1 MPKIKIATFLLFLLP
16 IIGFSQ
22 GKKDYLSR
30 GKDFI
35 EKGQK
40 EEGLSILKKYSEAF
54 PNDIEP
60 YIIFAENEAITNNYK
75 DGSAYYTKAWEI
87 DSNSF
92 QNNWIL
98 DMGLML
104 KQNGNYLYSKRVI
117 EFLLTK
123 NIENPK
129 IRLKAEQ
136 EVKAIKTILSE
147 DFLAYDIEITPVE
160 NINTYDA
167 EFGATPMDDNAVIF
181 NRLEGLHDSL
191 REIQELKVLTAE
203 LTPKARDKTILYKTD
218 LNSFVTGIHKPDF
231 SDLIV
236 YSRCSDIN
244 SCLLYSAKLKG
255 TRIVKEKP
263 IEELNIGSA
272 NNSHPFIAE
281 KDGQI
286 LLFFSSN
293 KEGGYGG
300 FDLYVSFL
308 DTVLKEW
315 QPAINLGPKINSIED
330 EISPYFDPLRNKVY
344 FSSNWH
350 GGFGGFDIFV
360 SNWTNDSVST
370 PINLGEPFNSPANDT
385 YFYVAKGEEF
395 GLLTS
400 NRKGS
405 LTVEGLTCC
414 NDIYQFPWPPPLP
427 IAKDKVPL
435 MEQLPI
441 ALFPIELPEYDLIDT
456 YFEIPIDTLPKKE
469 IIVVEEKPDVP
480 LKTMIEDFKVITLYF
495 HNDEPNPRS
504 TSTYTNLTYEECY
517 NSYRALTPEYLR
529 KNGNS
534 SDIDTFFNE
543 TLPSEYERLLSFIEL
558 LKKAKQEN
566 KRIKITIRGHASP
579 LGKTDYNDALGK
591 RRTNS
596 LKNQIIKASN
606 GFLADYMRSEK
617 VKIELITFGERETK
631 KEVSDDFFNT
641 RKSIYSLPAMLERR
655 IEIESIQVLGNPAKS
670 KPIKYAYGIVA
681 SGNEKIKRRW
691 RVYNPNETPFQ
702 VKEIQTSCGCSVAT
716 MENKDIPAF
725 GTAYFELEYEPKE
738 DEQTSTKTIRFIPED
753 GAQKPIDVP
762 FKVIR
767 D

>member
-1 MPKIKIATFLLFLLP
+1 MPKIKLATFLLLLLP
-16 IIGFSQ
+16 FIGVAQ

-40 EEGLSILKKYSEAF
+40 AEGISIIKKYSEAF

-60 YIIFAENEAITNNYK
+60 YIIFAENEAITNNYE
-75 DGSAYYTKAWEI
+75 DGSAYYIKAWKI
-87 DSNSF
+87 DSNAF
-92 QNNWIL
+92 KNNWML

-104 KQNGNYLYSKRVI
+104 KQNGDYLYSKRI
-117 EFLLTK
+117 FEYLLTK
-123 NIENPK
+123 NIEVPK
-129 IRLKAEQ
+129 TRLKAEQ
-136 EVKAIKTILSE
+136 EVKAINTIISE
-147 DFLAYDIEITPVE
+147 DFLAYDVEITPVE
-160 NINTYDA
+160 NINTFDA
-167 EFGATPMDDNAVIF
+167 EFGATPVDDYAVIF

-191 REIQELKVLTAE
+191 RDIQELKILFAE
-203 LTPKARDKTILYKTD
+203 LEPNSKDKPILYKSD
-218 LNSFVTGIHKPDF
+218 LKSFVTGVHKPDF

-236 YSRCSDIN
+236 YSRCN
-244 SCLLYSAKLKG
+244 SVNDCRLYSGKLKG
-255 TRIVKEKP
+255 TRVVKEKP
-263 IEELNIGSA
+263 IEELNLDSS
-272 NNSHPFIAE
+272 NSVHPFLVE
-281 KDGQI
+281 SGGQL
-286 LLFFSSN
+286 LLFFSST

-300 FDLYVSFL
+300 FDIYVSFL

-315 QPAINLGPKINSIED
+315 QPAINLGPKINTIED
-330 EISPYFDPLRNKVY
+330 EISPYYDPLRNKVY

-360 SNWTNDSVST
+360 SNWNLDSAST

-427 IAKDKVPL
+427 IAREKVPL
-435 MEQLPI
+435 MELLPI
-441 ALFPIELPEYDLIDT
+441 ALFPIELPEYTLIDT
-456 YFEIPIDTLPKKE
+456 YFEVPVDTIPEKE
-469 IIVVEEKPDVP
+469 VIVVEEKPDVP
-480 LKTMIEDFKVITLYF
+480 LKTMIEDFKLITLYF

-529 KNGNS
+529 KNRNS
-534 SDIDTFFNE
+534 TEIDEFFNE
-543 TLPSEYERLLSFIEL
+543 TLPSEYEKLLSFIEL

-579 LGKTDYNDALGK
+579 LGQTDYNDALGK

-596 LKNQIIKASN
+596 LKNQIIRVSD

-631 KEVSDDFFNT
+631 KEVSDDYFNT

-681 SGNEKIKRRW
+681 SGNEKVKRRW

-716 MENKDIPAF
+716 MEKSEIPAF
-725 GTAYFELEYEPKE
+725 GTAFFDLEYEPKE
-738 DEQTSTKTIRFIPED
+738 YEQTSTKTIRFIPVD
-753 GAQKPIDVP
+753 NTLKPIDVP